1 MSSTQANGAM
11 SEKPLFSTD
20 LISPTVSAAL
30 PQGYIIRP
38 LQRGDYARGFL
49 DVLRVL
55 TTVGDIS
62 LEAWNKRYDWME
74 QRSGEY
80 FVLCVVDTSR
90 EEANCI
96 VGTGTVLVERKFI
109 HELGAVGHIEDIAVA
124 KDQQGKKLGLRIIQ
138 ALDFV
143 AESVGCYK
151 TILDCS
157 EANEG
162 FYIKCNFRRA
172 GLEMARYYDMT
183 GKPKSQV

>member
-1 MSSTQANGAM
+1 MAAAAQVNGAL
-11 SEKPLFSTD
+11 SNSRDQPLFSTD
-20 LISPTVSAAL
+20 LISPSVSAAL
-30 PQGYIIRP
+30 PENYIIRP
-38 LQRGDYARGFL
+38 LQRSDFSHGFL

-55 TTVGDIS
+55 TTVGDITA
-62 LEAWNKRYDWME
+62 EAWDKRYDWME

-90 EEANCI
+90 EEKSSI

-109 HELGAVGHIEDIAVA
+109 HELGQVGHIEDIAVA

-151 TILDCS
+151 VRCVPGQYVADVS
-157 EANEG
+157 
-162 FYIKCNFRRA
+162 
-172 GLEMARYYDMT
+172 
-183 GKPKSQV
+183 

>member
-1 MSSTQANGAM
+1 MAAAAQVNGALSSSTD
-11 SEKPLFSTD
+11 KPLFSTS

-30 PQGYIIRP
+30 PEGYIIRP
-38 LQRGDYARGFL
+38 LQRSDYTRGFL

-55 TTVGDIS
+55 TTVGDITA
-62 LEAWNKRYDWME
+62 EAWDKRYDWME

-90 EEANCI
+90 PEGNSI

-109 HELGAVGHIEDIAVA
+109 HELGMVGHIEDIAVA

-151 TILDCS
+151 VS
-157 EANEG
+157 SAA
-162 FYIKCNFRRA
+162 RRSF
-172 GLEMARYYDMT
+172 GT
-183 GKPKSQV
+183 

>member
-1 MSSTQANGAM
+1 MTSNQQANGAT
-11 SEKPLFSTD
+11 SPADSPLFSTS

-30 PQGYIIRP
+30 PEGYILRP
-38 LQRGDYARGFL
+38 LQRSDYTRGFL

-55 TTVGDIS
+55 TTVGDITS
-62 LEAWNKRYDWME
+62 EAWNTRYDWME

-90 EEANCI
+90 PESGNI

-109 HELGAVGHIEDIAVA
+109 HELGLVGHIEDIAVA
-124 KDQQGKKLGLRIIQ
+124 KDQQGKKLGLRIIE

-151 TILDCS
+151 VSRSPSILS
-157 EANEG
+157 
-162 FYIKCNFRRA
+162 
-172 GLEMARYYDMT
+172 LM
-183 GKPKSQV
+183 SL